1 MTEYTGSAPRTHH
14 RAETGTEDPPL
25 RTIWPAPHEQPD
37 PKVWPPEIERAHG
50 SETKSE
56 AHKAHGARQIK
67 TPKGALPATPDQ
79 ARSNNT
85 TRRSWCRT
93 SLHDKHEVN
102 PRCDQSPRKM
112 VDQLLPGRC
121 SFRSWGSP
129 TTRLYSPRESVPA
142 HCGLDSA
149 WADALLGFRLLRDF
163 SPEVAR
169 NAFTPSTLSGFTTD
183 PIRRPCIWLPHRA

>member
-1 MTEYTGSAPRTHH
+1 MCEATPRFPRKNRRCSATRLTARLRGAVWQVLAALAEPFNEKPVTEYTGSAPRTHH
-14 RAETGTEDPPL
+14 HAETGTEDPPL

-121 SFRSWGSP
+121 SF
-129 TTRLYSPRESVPA
+129 
-142 HCGLDSA
+142 
-149 WADALLGFRLLRDF
+149 
-163 SPEVAR
+163 
-169 NAFTPSTLSGFTTD
+169 
-183 PIRRPCIWLPHRA
+183 